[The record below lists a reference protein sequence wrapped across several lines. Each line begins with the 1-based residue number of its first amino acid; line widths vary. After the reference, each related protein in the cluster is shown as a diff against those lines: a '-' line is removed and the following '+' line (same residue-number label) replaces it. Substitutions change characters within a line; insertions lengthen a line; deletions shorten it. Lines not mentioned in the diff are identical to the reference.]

1 VQRLFSS
8 FATGWPGAGLLLL
21 RTVSASVAM
30 GQGVVCLANLSDLT
44 LGGLVAGPLAIV
56 SATALLIGLVT
67 PAAGMTLAVAMV
79 LFWFPRPVDGLFL
92 DAVASILVA
101 ANALAVAFLG
111 PGAFSIDARLFG
123 RREIFVPRDTK
134 ASG

>member
-1 VQRLFSS
+1 MV
-8 FATGWPGAGLLLL
+8 
-21 RTVSASVAM
+21 
-30 GQGVVCLANLSDLT
+30 QGVVCISNGSDLT
-44 LGGLVAGPLAIV
+44 LGGLAAGLLAIV

-67 PAAGMTLAVAMV
+67 PAAGMTLAIAMA
-79 LFWFPRPVDGLFL
+79 LFWFPHPVDGVFL

-123 RREIFVPRDTK
+123 RREIFVPRDSK